1 LKTEDQI
8 VFAPFRL
15 DARAERLYRG
25 AEPVVLRPKSLAV
38 LRHLLERPE
47 QLVTKDEL
55 LDAVWPETAVSD
67 TVLKVCVREI
77 REALGDDQKPWR
89 FIETAH
95 RRGYRFIG
103 KLTNASGPLQS
114 TRADGATVSPSRD
127 AAGSALNVAGQEAIH
142 AGRES
147 DYLAGREAEVA
158 RLESFLSKALAGER
172 QVVFVTGEPGIGKT
186 AVVDTLVERAASAG
200 VLVGRGQCLEQY
212 GAGEAYMPV
221 LDALTRLCRQ
231 AGGERLVALLRRHAP
246 MWLAQMPGLVGA
258 EERERLQQ
266 EIAGA
271 TRERMLREMSQALEL
286 LTADAPLVLVLED
299 LHWSDYST
307 VDLLSSL
314 AARRLPARL
323 MLVGTYRPAEVFAGG
338 HPLKAVKQEL
348 QARRRCE
355 ELSLT
360 FLDERAVAEYLAH
373 RFQGARLPAE
383 LARWTHRRTDGNPLF
398 MVNVIDYLVD
408 RGLVAREGGELRLTD
423 AIDGDGQGGVP
434 ENIRQMIERQIDR
447 LGRDEQRTLE
457 AASVAGAEF
466 TVAAV
471 ASALGEEVIGVEE
484 RCEELARRHQFLRAC
499 RFGEL
504 PDGALTG
511 RYGFIHALYQNALY
525 ERVPPARRA
534 RLHRRIGEH
543 VEKLYGERAGE
554 FAAELAMHF
563 EQARD
568 HARAVRY
575 LQLAAENASR
585 RFAHREA
592 VALARRGLELLKQ
605 QPDTSERAYQELTL
619 RATLCVPL
627 AATEG
632 YGAAEVEETYSRAR
646 SLCQQLGDS
655 LQLFPILVGLSKF
668 YVIRAELETAR
679 QLGEQLLRLAEREGD
694 AVLLL
699 EAHWA
704 LGVCFVNTGEFT
716 KARQHLERA
725 LALYRPED
733 LGTYLARY
741 GHDPNSVCRCFLAWV
756 LWSLGHRE
764 RAEEEARAALAAA
777 EELKHPETLGFAL
790 FFAAWLHQLCRDS
803 RKTLEHTT
811 RLLAHADEH
820 GLVQWGAFGKSLHG
834 WALAIEGR
842 REEGIEMMSGALDA
856 YRAIGSEVSRPHFLG
871 LLAEALAEAG
881 RTQEGLTTLAEA
893 LAAAEKTGGRYYEA
907 ELYRL
912 KGELLLRR
920 STGRSASDGAGA
932 DTSSVLA
939 EAEACFQMAVEV
951 ARRQE
956 AKAFELLAVQSLSRL
971 RQSS

>member
-1 LKTEDQI
+1 LKTEGQI

-15 DARAERLYRG
+15 DTLAERLYRG

-103 KLTNASGPLQS
+103 RLTNASGPSQS
-114 TRADGATVSPSRD
+114 ARADGGTVSLSTV
-127 AAGSALNVAGQEAIH
+127 AAGGGLNVAGQDAIH

-147 DYLAGREAEVA
+147 DYLAGRGGEVA
-158 RLESFLSKALAGER
+158 RLEGFLSKALAGER

-231 AGGERLVALLRRHAP
+231 AGGERLVALLRQHAP

-258 EERERLQQ
+258 GERERLQQ

-323 MLVGTYRPAEVFAGG
+323 MLVGTYRPAEVLAGT

-355 ELSLT
+355 ELPLT

-373 RFQGARLPAE
+373 RFQGARLPPK

-408 RGLVAREGGELRLTD
+408 RGLIAREGGELRLTD
-423 AIDGDGQGGVP
+423 EIDADGQGGVP

-471 ASALGEEVIGVEE
+471 AAALGEDVIGVEE
-484 RCEELARRHQFLRAC
+484 RCEELARRHQFLRAA
-499 RFGEL
+499 RASEL
-504 PDGALTG
+504 PDGTLTA

-525 ERVPPARRA
+525 ERVPPARRV

-543 VEKLYGERAGE
+543 VEELYGGRAGE

-563 EQARD
+563 EQSRD
-568 HARAVRY
+568 HACAVRY

-592 VALARRGLELLKQ
+592 VTLARRGLELLKQ

-655 LQLFPILVGLSKF
+655 LQLFPVLVGLSKF

-741 GHDPNSVCRCFLAWV
+741 GHDSNSVCRCFLAWA
-756 LWSLGHRE
+756 LWSLGHPG
-764 RAEEEARAALAAA
+764 RAGEEARAALASA

-790 FFAAWLHQLCRDS
+790 FFSAWLHQLSRDS

-811 RLLAHADEH
+811 RLLAHAGEH

-842 REEGIEMMSGALDA
+842 REEGVEMMSGALDA

-881 RTQEGLTTLAEA
+881 RTEEGLAALAEA
-893 LAAAEKTGGRYYEA
+893 LDAAEKTGGRYYEA

-920 STGRSASDGAGA
+920 STERSASGGAGA
-932 DTSSVLA
+932 DTSSDMH
-939 EAEACFQMAVEV
+939 EAEACFQRAVEV
-951 ARRQE
+951 ARRQK
-956 AKAFELLAVQSLSRL
+956 AKSFELLAVKSLSRL
-971 RQSS
+971 TR